1 MTATWVSFTSEPD
14 SEAIATSTRPNT
26 GTPAPSAHA
35 ASARVTMLAVTGRS
49 GGRCDSA
56 RATTGRSSRSL
67 IR

>member
-1 MTATWVSFTSEPD
+1 MIATWVSLTSKPA

-26 GTPAPSAHA
+26 GTPVPSAHA
-35 ASARVTMLAVTGRS
+35 ASARVTMPAVTGRS

-56 RATTGRSSRSL
+56 RATTGRSSRSV